1 MIRLMVTTTVVLSE
15 EIARSIE
22 MTYRKFKRNTVNDIP
37 LSNRHSN
44 GENQLRGQGILV
56 TLCQLP
62 TRQLDRTIISS
73 RIIV

>member
-1 MIRLMVTTTVVLSE
+1 
-15 EIARSIE
+15 
-22 MTYRKFKRNTVNDIP
+22 MTYRKFKRNTVNGILP
-37 LSNRHSN
+37 SNRHSN
-44 GENQLRGQGILV
+44 GENQLRGQGIFI